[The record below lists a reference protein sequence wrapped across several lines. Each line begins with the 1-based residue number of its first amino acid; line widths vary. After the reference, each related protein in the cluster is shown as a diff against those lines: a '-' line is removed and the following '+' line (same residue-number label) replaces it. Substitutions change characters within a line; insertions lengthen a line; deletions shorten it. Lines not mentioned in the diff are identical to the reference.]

1 MQALVLADTLTYR
14 TDFAEP
20 VPAADAALIELSLA
34 GICATDLELAQGY
47 AGFRG
52 IPGHEFV
59 GRVVAVGDQQH
70 NAWRQQRVVG
80 SINIGCQTCPECLQ
94 HGPEHCA
101 HRCVLGIRGQHGAFA
116 DYLTLPVR
124 NLHPI
129 ADTVPDR
136 AAVFT
141 EPLAAAL
148 NVAEQLA
155 QRPAGEIAVVGP
167 GRLGLLI
174 GKVLALAGHDVVM
187 LGRTPASLAL
197 PAAWGLRTGLALDCP
212 DNRFA
217 CVVDASGNAAGFAQA
232 LRLTRPRGT
241 LVLKSTFA
249 AGAALD
255 LSKIVVAEITLL
267 GSRCGPF
274 AKALE
279 LLAQGDVPVE
289 TLIDGEYP
297 LRDGVAA
304 FAHAAQPGVRKILLS
319 R

>member
-47 AGFRG
+47 AGFHG

-59 GRVVAVGDQQH
+59 GRVVVVGDPQH
-70 NAWRQQRVVG
+70 NSWRQQRVVG
-80 SINIGCQTCPECLQ
+80 SINIGCRTCPECLQ
-94 HGPEHCA
+94 HGPEHCP
-101 HRCVLGIRGQHGAFA
+101 HRRVLGIRGQHGAFA
-116 DYLTLPVR
+116 DYLTLPMR
-124 NLHPI
+124 NLYPI
-129 ADTVPDR
+129 ADSVPDR
-136 AAVFT
+136 AAVFA

-155 QRPAGEIAVVGP
+155 QRPTGEIAVLGP

-274 AKALE
+274 AKALD
-279 LLAQGDVPVE
+279 LLAKGDVPVE

-297 LRDGVAA
+297 LRDGAAA